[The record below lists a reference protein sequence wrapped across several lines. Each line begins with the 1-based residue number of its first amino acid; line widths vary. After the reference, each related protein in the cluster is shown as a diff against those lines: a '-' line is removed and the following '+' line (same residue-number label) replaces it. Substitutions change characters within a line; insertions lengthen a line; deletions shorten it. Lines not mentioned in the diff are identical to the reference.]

1 MLKNQLTSKVAGI
14 ILKTLREQKGRLTQ
28 VSDLCKINRREFN
41 IRGLSKMKFHRQLRI
56 IYALAVVLP
65 ALRYEQLMNEVS
77 NEILDFADEVGFDFF
92 DE

>member
-1 MLKNQLTSKVAGI
+1 
-14 ILKTLREQKGRLTQ
+14 
-28 VSDLCKINRREFN
+28 
-41 IRGLSKMKFHRQLRI
+41 MKFHRQLRI